1 MRSLRR
7 SAVRICAYYSCNE
20 EDKKV
25 KVLWKRAVCLGLV
38 LSLLAV
44 LFAASLP
51 VHTEATEQTLSAG
64 VRNIVKRAKQM
75 TQIQWTP
82 VKNITGWGGGVTYTA
97 GKTYTGLPY
106 GQPVYASYVPWSTS
120 LEKFLDAVNDPASKM
135 YTSSSTY
142 NKEAPYYS
150 VDCSAFVSWA
160 WGLSS
165 RQTTSTI
172 ANFATKI
179 STSSYKEAQ
188 VGDCLCLAGSHVVL
202 ITDITYDSLGAI
214 NGIEISESTTNSAT
228 YYCCQVTRYGVNG
241 TYSLSDLVSKYF
253 SKGYILYRSKTRDS
267 VTYTHSCAIPLEGD
281 VCAKCNP
288 IDGKEKMVSAQVTA
302 LENVTLYSLPSAGSG
317 KLGTVTSGTAIEIA
331 AYLEDSTG
339 AVWYKTVNGS
349 WLDSAQTRFDFYLKT
364 ASIAGQVFPQG
375 DLTLGA
381 QFLLKGT
388 VTAKNPIVSITASIL
403 AGDEVEQQISFGFD
417 GIAAYTIDGSEL
429 DDEMCFGE
437 LAEGSYTFRLT
448 VLEEGTCPAG
458 GVQKIKTLWN
468 TAFTVASS
476 GCAHIYIGSVL
487 SGASCEAP
495 GVIRYTCSECGAYYD
510 KLTDTL
516 GHDYVA
522 EVISA
527 TCVDYGKTV
536 YTCNRCQDSYI
547 EYVDGTYTDWTELK
561 PTDVDENLIET
572 KTQYRYSEYETITS
586 TDKTMSGWELVSSAW
601 NQTGT
606 GSVQYAASWPAGFST
621 KHSLYTAYN
630 NTAVVATETATA
642 KTTINSDAV
651 TGYLYYHWCRGTY
664 TEGPINRKAKATMQD
679 DCVVFHAFFSTV
691 APGTMEMA
699 ADGGVVYPNAEC
711 CTDSHW
717 YYNTPVNTQT
727 YTTYENVF
735 TYGRWADWSA
745 WTDEEYTEDEM
756 CKVESR
762 TLYRVISGQLGD
774 HSWEGGTCTVCGAND
789 PDYAVP
795 TLAGSG
801 FTLSFEDEILIN
813 FYFTAENVDV
823 SAENMGMLVFS
834 QEPAAVDIAYADAVY
849 EGAVEVS
856 SNGTFMNQTD
866 GIPAKKMG
874 DSNYYAAYAKLADGS
889 YLYSRAYEYSPKKY
903 AYNILAKTT
912 ASEKQKALCVAMLNY
927 GTAAQLY
934 FDYHTDDLMNDALTE
949 AQKNMV
955 VAYSADLF
963 TGPVKADSNKIGKF
977 AATEQSFS
985 QRTASVSFDGALAI
999 NYYFGPNAQV
1009 NGDITFYYWSAADYA
1024 SAAALTTA
1032 NAAGSCSMVKMN
1044 DGSYWAQVSGI
1055 AAKEIDDTY
1064 YVAAVYSSSG
1074 DTLCSGVI
1082 AYSLSKYCINHA
1094 KDGDVMQELAAAT
1107 AMYGYYAKAY
1117 FSN

>member
-1 MRSLRR
+1 M
-7 SAVRICAYYSCNE
+7 
-20 EDKKV
+20 KM
-25 KVLWKRAVCLGLV
+25 LWKRTVCLGLV
-38 LSLLAV
+38 LSLLIA
-44 LFAASLP
+44 LFTASLP
-51 VHTEATEQTLSAG
+51 VPARAAEQVLSEG
-64 VRNIVKRAKQM
+64 VQNIVRRAKQM

-82 VKNITGWGGGVTYTA
+82 VQNITGWGGGVTYTA

-120 LEKFLDAVNDPASKM
+120 LVGFLDAVNNPNSKM

-142 NKEAPYYS
+142 NKQAPYYS

-160 WGLSS
+160 WGLSN

-179 STSSYKEAQ
+179 STSSYENAQ

-214 NGIEISESTTNSAT
+214 NGIEISEATTNSAT

-241 TYSLSDLVSKYF
+241 THSLNDLVSKYF
-253 SKGYILYRSKTRDS
+253 GKGYILYRSKTRDS
-267 VTYTHSCAIPLEGD
+267 VTYTHSCAVPLEGD
-281 VCAKCNP
+281 VCSNCGLTGVN
-288 IDGKEKMVSAQVTA
+288 EKMVSAQVVAVET
-302 LENVTLYSLPSAGSG
+302 VTLYSLPDADSAQ
-317 KLGTVTSGTAIEIA
+317 SGTLSSGTTIEISG
-331 AYLEDSTG
+331 YRETSTG
-339 AVWYKTVNGS
+339 AVWYKTVDGY
-349 WLDSAQTRFDFYLKT
+349 WIDSAQTRFDSYLKT
-364 ASIAGQVFPQG
+364 VSITGQSFPQG
-375 DLTLGA
+375 VLSSGVEFPLR
-381 QFLLKGT
+381 GT
-388 VTAKNPIVSITASIL
+388 VAAQNPIVSITASIL
-403 AGDEVEQQISFGFD
+403 SGDEIEQQISFGFD
-417 GIAAYTIDGSEL
+417 GIASYTIDSSEL
-429 DDEMCFGE
+429 DDEMCFAD
-437 LAEGSYTFRLT
+437 LAEGSYTFHLI
-448 VLEEGTCPAG
+448 VLEEGNVPAG
-458 GVQKIKTLWN
+458 GVQKMRTLLRSS
-468 TAFTVASS
+468 FTIGA
-476 GCAHIYIGSVL
+476 GDCAHIYIGTL
-487 SGASCEAP
+487 LANASCEAP
-495 GVIRYTCSECGAYYD
+495 GVIRYTCSECDVYYD
-510 KLTDTL
+510 ELTDAL
-516 GHDYVA
+516 EHDYVA
-522 EVISA
+522 EIIPA
-527 TCVDYGKTV
+527 TCIDYDMIC
-536 YTCNRCQDSYI
+536 YTCSRCEDSYT
-547 EYVDGTYTDWTELK
+547 EYAEGISTEWTDSK
-561 PTDVDENLIET
+561 PSGVDEKLIET

-586 TDKTMSGWELVSSAW
+586 TDATMSGWEQVSSRW
-601 NQTGT
+601 NQNGTGT
-606 GSVQYAASWPAGFST
+606 VQYAPSWPAGFST
-621 KHSLYTAYN
+621 AHSLYAAYH
-630 NTAVVATETATA
+630 NTPISNAETTTT
-642 KTTINSDAV
+642 KTTVNNDAV

-664 TEGPINRKAKATMQD
+664 TEGPINRKAKASMQD

-691 APGTMEMA
+691 APSTMEMA
-699 ADGGVVYPNAEC
+699 ADGSVVYPNAEC

-735 TYGRWADWSA
+735 TYGRWSDWSE
-745 WTDEEYTEDEM
+745 WTDEEYVEDVE

-762 TLYRVISGQLGD
+762 TLYRTVTGQLGD
-774 HSWEGGTCTVCGAND
+774 HNWEGGICTVCGAND
-789 PDYAVP
+789 PNYAVP

-866 GIPAKKMG
+866 GIPAKNMG
-874 DSNYYAAYAKLADGS
+874 DSQYYAAYAKLADGS

-903 AYNILAKTT
+903 AYNMLAKTT

-999 NYYFGPNAQV
+999 NYYFGPDAQV

-1024 SAAALTTA
+1024 SAAVLTTA
-1032 NAAGSCSMVKMN
+1032 NATGSCSMVKMN

-1074 DTLCSGVI
+1074 ETLCSGVI